1 MSDEAT
7 ASSQIGR
14 LRRRATSEGSESYL
28 RRRKEIITAAGTV
41 FHAKGLAN
49 TSVLDVSEQLGVD
62 RASVY
67 YYFNSKQDLFHA
79 VIYDAIHDVVARVKA
94 RADSAGSARDKIID
108 ILTMVVEAYEEH
120 YPALHVYLQE
130 DMRRLHPDPGGDS
143 QANRRAAEQMAAL
156 AEEYMSILERLI
168 ADGIATGELRDIGS
182 PALIAAI
189 MEGAVNWMH
198 RWFKPSEGPSPGT
211 VAAVLAELLM
221 GGLSTHG

>member
-94 RADSAGSARDKIID
+94 RADGVGSARDKIID
-108 ILTMVVEAYEEH
+108 ILTMVVGAYEEH

-130 DMRRLHPDPGGDS
+130 DMRRIHLDPDDDP
-143 QANRRAAEQMAAL
+143 AKRRAAEQMAAL
-156 AEEYMSILERLI
+156 AEEYMGVLERLI
-168 ADGIATGELRDIGS
+168 ADGIAAGELRDIGS
-182 PALIAAI
+182 PALIASI

-198 RWFKPSEGPSPGT
+198 RWFKPSEDPSPDM

-221 GGLSTHG
+221 GGLSAGG

>member
-1 MSDEAT
+1 MPDET

-14 LRRRATSEGSESYL
+14 KRRLATSEGSDKYL
-28 RRRKEIITAAGTV
+28 RRRKEIITAAGPV
-41 FHAKGLAN
+41 FHARGLAN
-49 TSVLDVSEQLGVD
+49 TSVVDVTKQLGVD

-79 VIYDAIHDVVARVKA
+79 VIYDAIHDVVDRAKV
-94 RADSAGSARDKIID
+94 RADGTGSAAEKITD
-108 ILTMVVEAYEEH
+108 ILTIVVGAYEEH

-130 DMRRLHPDPGGDS
+130 DMRRIHLDPDDD

-156 AEEYMSILERLI
+156 AEEYMSVLERLI
-168 ADGIATGELRDIGS
+168 ADGIAAGELRDIGS

-198 RWFKPSEGPSPGT
+198 RWYTPSVGPSPDM

-221 GGLSTHG
+221 GGLSADG

>member
-1 MSDEAT
+1 MPDET
-7 ASSQIGR
+7 PSSQIGR
-14 LRRRATSEGSESYL
+14 KRRLATSEGTDKYL
-28 RRRKEIITAAGTV
+28 RRRKEIITAAGPV

-49 TSVLDVSEQLGVD
+49 TSVVDVSEQLGVD

-79 VIYDAIHDVVARVKA
+79 VIYDAVHDVVAKA
-94 RADSAGSARDKIID
+94 KVRADGAGSAPEKITD
-108 ILTMVVEAYEEH
+108 ILTLVVGAYEEH

-130 DMRRLHPDPGGDS
+130 DMRRIHLDPDDD
-143 QANRRAAEQMAAL
+143 QAKRRAAEQMAAL
-156 AEEYMSILERLI
+156 AEEYMIVLERLI

-198 RWFKPSEGPSPGT
+198 RWFTPSVGPSPDV

-221 GGLSTHG
+221 GGLRANG

>member
-1 MSDEAT
+1 MSDET

-14 LRRRATSEGSESYL
+14 KRRLATSEGSDKYL
-28 RRRKEIITAAGTV
+28 RRRKEIITAAGPV

-49 TSVLDVSEQLGVD
+49 TSVVDVSEQLGVD

-79 VIYDAIHDVVARVKA
+79 VIYDAVHDVVARAKV
-94 RADSAGSARDKIID
+94 RADGAGSAREKITD
-108 ILTMVVEAYEEH
+108 ILTIVVGAYEEH
-120 YPALHVYLQE
+120 YPALHVYLHE
-130 DMRRLHPDPGGDS
+130 DMRRIHLDPDDD

-156 AEEYMSILERLI
+156 AEEYMSVLERLI
-168 ADGIATGELRDIGS
+168 ADGIAAGELRDIGS

-198 RWFKPSEGPSPGT
+198 RWFTPSVGPSPDM

-221 GGLSTHG
+221 GGLSANG

>member
-1 MSDEAT
+1 MPDET

-14 LRRRATSEGSESYL
+14 KRRLATSEGSDKYL
-28 RRRKEIITAAGTV
+28 RRRKEIITAAGPV

-49 TSVLDVSEQLGVD
+49 TSVVDVTEQLGVD

-79 VIYDAIHDVVARVKA
+79 VIYDAIHDVVDRTKV
-94 RADSAGSARDKIID
+94 RADGAGSAAEKITD
-108 ILTMVVEAYEEH
+108 ILTIVVGAYEEH

-130 DMRRLHPDPGGDS
+130 DMRRIHLDPDDD
-143 QANRRAAEQMAAL
+143 QANRRTAEQMAAL
-156 AEEYMSILERLI
+156 AEEYMSVLERLI
-168 ADGIATGELRDIGS
+168 ADGIAAGELRDIGS

-198 RWFKPSEGPSPGT
+198 RWYTPSVGPSPDM
-211 VAAVLAELLM
+211 VATVLAELLM
-221 GGLSTHG
+221 GGLSADG

>member
-1 MSDEAT
+1 MPDET

-14 LRRRATSEGSESYL
+14 KRRLATSEGGDKYL
-28 RRRKEIITAAGTV
+28 RRRKEIITAAGPV

-67 YYFNSKQDLFHA
+67 YYFNGKQDLFHA
-79 VIYDAIHDVVARVKA
+79 VIYDAIHDVVARAKV
-94 RADSAGSARDKIID
+94 RADGAGSAPEKITD
-108 ILTMVVEAYEEH
+108 ILTIVVGAYEEH

-130 DMRRLHPDPGGDS
+130 DMRRIHLDPDDD

-168 ADGIATGELRDIGS
+168 ADGIAAGELRDIGS

-198 RWFKPSEGPSPGT
+198 RWFTPSVGPSPDI

-221 GGLSTHG
+221 GGLSANG

>member
-1 MSDEAT
+1 MSDETT

-14 LRRRATSEGSESYL
+14 VRRRAASEGTDRYL
-28 RRRKEIITAAGTV
+28 RRRKAIIAAAGSV

-49 TSVLDVSEQLGVD
+49 TSVLEVSEQLGVD

-79 VIYDAIHDVVARVKA
+79 VIYDAIHDVVARVKV
-94 RADSAGSARDKIID
+94 RADGSGSAREKITDVLAI
-108 ILTMVVEAYEEH
+108 VVGAYEEH

-130 DMRRLHPDPGGDS
+130 DLRRIHLDPDDD

-168 ADGIATGELRDIGS
+168 ADGIAAGELRDIGS

-189 MEGAVNWMH
+189 IEGAVNWMH
-198 RWFKPSEGPSPGT
+198 RWLKPSEGPSPDV

-221 GGLSTHG
+221 GGLSANG